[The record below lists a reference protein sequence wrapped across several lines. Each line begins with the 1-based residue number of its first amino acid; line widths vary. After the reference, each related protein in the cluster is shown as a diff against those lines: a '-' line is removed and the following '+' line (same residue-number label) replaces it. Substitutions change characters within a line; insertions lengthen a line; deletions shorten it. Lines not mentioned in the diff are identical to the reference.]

1 MTLWLISPDASTVGM
16 KGVEHVKMPHRQ
28 LAEVG
33 ELSTAKAPLPSPSE
47 TRRALLWPWLAWFVF
62 GGSSLARPRSPAKSS
77 KKAQLRLC
85 FSGPPRLQLIVA
97 GLGWA
102 GVRFGLVWFGSIKQ
116 IDAVVVWPVA
126 HILGQVGWIS
136 YPCLSGSFGLIG
148 SDKRP
153 ARHKRPRT

>member
-1 MTLWLISPDASTVGM
+1 M

-47 TRRALLWPWLAWFVF
+47 TRALLWPWLAWFVF
-62 GGSSLARPRSPAKSS
+62 GLVWRVQSGRPRSPAKSS
-77 KKAQLRLC
+77 KKAQLRRC

-102 GVRFGLVWFGSIKQ
+102 GVRFGLAWFGSIKQ

-136 YPCLSGSFGLIG
+136 YPCLSGSLGLIG

-153 ARHKRPRT
+153 ARHTRPRT